1 MNQKVFRKETM
12 VLIDGA
18 DLTDG
23 TYLRAEITRLHE
35 NRGKRMEFV

>member
-1 MNQKVFRKETM
+1 MNQKVFRTETM

-23 TYLRAEITRLHE
+23 TYPRAEITRLDE
-35 NRGKRMEFV
+35 NRGKRMEFL